1 MILRMAAIAF
11 GALPILDR
19 LMAVLCTDS
28 TKISQPV
35 TGPYMNTTASQPTP
49 TRAVPGINTQMA
61 YLGDQSRQLQR
72 QAMQNHQQNPYSQN
86 QQWNQQQWTQQ
97 PYTGDPSNNN
107 YFEYTPSPYSTPRS
121 GNTQSDQTSC
131 SATSG
136 EDSMDAVKDYQR
148 MLLQEQQRRNKEFG
162 KKW

>member
-1 MILRMAAIAF
+1 MAAIAF

-35 TGPYMNTTASQPTP
+35 TGPYMNTTTSQPTP
-49 TRAVPGINTQMA
+49 TRAIPGINTQMA
-61 YLGDQSRQLQR
+61 YLEDQNRQVQR
-72 QAMQNHQQNPYSQN
+72 QPMHNQQPSPYSQS

-97 PYTGDPSNNN
+97 PYPSRSNNNN
-107 YFEYTPSPYSTPRS
+107 YFEYSPSPYSTPQS
-121 GNTQSDQTSC
+121 GSTQNDQSGW
-131 SATSG
+131 SAAGAEESK
-136 EDSMDAVKDYQR
+136 DAVKDYQR